1 MDCTKQTLEK
11 EIVVITCGTFD
22 LMHIGHLNMLQR
34 CKNLG
39 TKLIVGVSSDAFNFE
54 KKKRLPIFNEKDR
67 LKIIK
72 SLKCV
77 DDVFL
82 EKNMS
87 TKIKYC
93 NQLNANIFC
102 IGNDWKGK
110 FDFQKAD
117 GINVVYLPRTPF
129 VSTTQ
134 IINSIKYN
142 HILEY

>member
-1 MDCTKQTLEK
+1 MECIKKISEK
-11 EIVVITCGTFD
+11 DIIVVTCGTFD

-34 CKNLG
+34 CKELG
-39 TKLIVGVSSDAFNFE
+39 TKLIVGVSSDKFNFE

-87 TKIKYC
+87 TKIEYC
-93 NQLNANIFC
+93 TQLNANIFC

-110 FDFQKAD
+110 FDFLKTD
-117 GINVVYLPRTPF
+117 GINVVYLPRTPCI
-129 VSTTQ
+129 STTE
-134 IINSIKYN
+134 IINSIK
-142 HILEY
+142 LSKS